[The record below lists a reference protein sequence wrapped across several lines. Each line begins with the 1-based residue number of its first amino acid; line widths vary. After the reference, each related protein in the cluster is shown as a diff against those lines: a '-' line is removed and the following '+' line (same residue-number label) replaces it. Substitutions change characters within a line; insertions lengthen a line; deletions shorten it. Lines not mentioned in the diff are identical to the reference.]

1 MQCNTQSSIITTN
14 IKVKIYFNL
23 PEIRATKNMTW
34 NCHVDESA
42 KGRYYM
48 ILGRYILTDL

>member
-23 PEIRATKNMTW
+23 PEIRATKNVTW
-34 NCHVDESA
+34 NCHVDETA
-42 KGRYYM
+42 KGRYD
-48 ILGRYILTDL
+48 II